1 MDRTCRSK
9 LTCHLKASKSN
20 RHGKPGGNINRDRRM
35 EYSIGAAKKLISNLG
50 PNLNEAHVHQ
60 VNSTLDIKE
69 ELFLHVRESHGV
81 NIRSG
86 RHNPRSDSRDYEM
99 LFSHLTETR
108 AHKRI
113 RGRTF
118 GDYNLP
124 ENILDDERLKNAGFF
139 RWLLNKNKEAK
150 NIIQARQRKRN

>member
-1 MDRTCRSK
+1 M
-9 LTCHLKASKSN
+9 
-20 RHGKPGGNINRDRRM
+20 
-35 EYSIGAAKKLISNLG
+35 
-50 PNLNEAHVHQ
+50 NEAHVHQQ

-69 ELFLHVRESHGV
+69 ELFLHVRKSHGV

-99 LFSHLTETR
+99 LFAHLTETR

-113 RGRTF
+113 EGRTF

-124 ENILDDERLKNAGFF
+124 ENILDDERLKNAGFY